1 MHPPL
6 EGFFVNK
13 KLKGGFFMSNKIY
26 GIEETPPIKQAIP
39 LSFQHVFAMFGATI
53 LVPLLTGLDPAVTL
67 FTSGLG
73 TLIFHLM
80 TKGKVPAYLG
90 SSFAFI
96 APIIAATKQFGVR
109 GAFTGMIAAG
119 LVYIVVF
126 IIISLTGIDWLEK
139 LLPPVVVGPVVM
151 IIGLSLAPVAIA
163 QAQKDLATALFTA
176 ALIIIFSMFG
186 KGFIKVIPILLGT
199 IGGYIFAITRG
210 LVDFGPV
217 AKASWIAIPKFSF
230 LTGHTPELAWGA
242 VSLVAPLA
250 LVAIIED
257 LGHVL
262 VIGNIVEKDLIKDP
276 GFHRVMLGNGLAT
289 SIAALFGGPP
299 STTYGENIGVLAI
312 TKVYSSRV
320 IQGAAIIAILL
331 SFIQKI
337 GALIE
342 VIPQPVMG
350 GVTIILFGM
359 IAAAGMRTLVENK
372 VDFSD
377 SRNLIIASVIL
388 TLGVGGIKI
397 AFGNFVFEGIGPA
410 TLAGILLNLVLP
422 KINLAKAKKTE
433 KSATSKEAVQEA

>member
-1 MHPPL
+1 MK
-6 EGFFVNK
+6 NK
-13 KLKGGFFMSNKIY
+13 FY
-26 GIEETPPIKQAIP
+26 GIQDIPPINEAVP

-96 APIIAATKQFGVR
+96 APIIAATKAYGVR

-119 LVYIVVF
+119 LVYVAVF
-126 IIISLTGIDWLEK
+126 ILISLTGIDWIEK
-139 LLPPVVVGPVVM
+139 ILPSVVVGPVVM
-151 IIGLSLAPVAIA
+151 IIGLSLAPTAI
-163 QAQKDLATALFTA
+163 QEAQKDLPTALVTA
-176 ALIIIFSMFG
+176 ALVIIFSMFG
-186 KGFIKVIPILLGT
+186 KGFMKVIPILLGT
-199 IGGYIFAITRG
+199 IGGYIFAIFRG
-210 LVDFGPV
+210 LVDFSPV

-230 LTGHTPELAWGA
+230 LIGHSPVLAWGA
-242 VSLVAPLA
+242 VTLIAPLA

-262 VIGNIVEKDLIKDP
+262 VIGNIVDKDLIKDP

-299 STTYGENIGVLAI
+299 STTYGENIGVLAM

-320 IQGAAIIAILL
+320 IEGAAVIAILL

-337 GALIE
+337 GALIQ
-342 VIPQPVMG
+342 VIPQAVMG

-359 IAAAGMRTLVENK
+359 IAAAGIRTLVENK

-397 AFGNFVFEGIGPA
+397 GSGNFVFEGVGPA
-410 TLAGILLNLVLP
+410 TLAGIILNLVLP
-422 KINLAKAKKTE
+422 KIKLTKPKGE
-433 KSATSKEAVQEA
+433 KSKVKDDSVITQA

>member
-1 MHPPL
+1 
-6 EGFFVNK
+6 
-13 KLKGGFFMSNKIY
+13 
-26 GIEETPPIKQAIP
+26 
-39 LSFQHVFAMFGATI
+39 MFGATI

-312 TKVYSSRV
+312 TRVYSSKV

-433 KSATSKEAVQEA
+433 KTSTSKEAVHEA

>member
-1 MHPPL
+1 
-6 EGFFVNK
+6 
-13 KLKGGFFMSNKIY
+13 MSNKIY

-217 AKASWIAIPKFSF
+217 TKASWIAIPKFSF

-312 TKVYSSRV
+312 TRVYSSKV

-433 KSATSKEAVQEA
+433 KTSTSKEAVHEA

>member
-1 MHPPL
+1 MP
-6 EGFFVNK
+6 K
-13 KLKGGFFMSNKIY
+13 IKGGIVMKNKFY
-26 GIEETPPIKQAIP
+26 GIQDVPPINEAVP

-96 APIIAATKQFGVR
+96 APIIAATKAYGVR

-119 LVYIVVF
+119 LVYVAVF
-126 IIISLTGIDWLEK
+126 IIISLTGIDWIERI
-139 LLPPVVVGPVVM
+139 LPSVVVGPVVM
-151 IIGLSLAPVAIA
+151 IIGLSLAPTAI
-163 QAQKDLATALFTA
+163 QEAQKDLPTALVTV
-176 ALIIIFSMFG
+176 ALVIIFSMFG
-186 KGFIKVIPILLGT
+186 KGFMKVIPILLGT
-199 IGGYIFAITRG
+199 IGGYIFAIFRG
-210 LVDFGPV
+210 LVDFSPV
-217 AKASWIAIPKFSF
+217 SKASWIAIPKFSF
-230 LTGHTPELAWGA
+230 LIGHSPVLAWGA
-242 VSLVAPLA
+242 VTLIAPLA

-262 VIGNIVEKDLIKDP
+262 VIGNIVDKDLIKDP

-299 STTYGENIGVLAI
+299 STTYGENIGVLAM

-320 IQGAAIIAILL
+320 IEGAAVIAILL

-337 GALIE
+337 GALIQ
-342 VIPQPVMG
+342 VIPQAVMG

-359 IAAAGMRTLVENK
+359 IAAAGIRTLVENK

-397 AFGNFVFEGIGPA
+397 GSGNFVFEGVGPA
-410 TLAGILLNLVLP
+410 TLAGIILNLVLP
-422 KINLAKAKKTE
+422 KIKLTKPKGE
-433 KSATSKEAVQEA
+433 KSKVKDDSVITQA

>member
-1 MHPPL
+1 MKDK
-6 EGFFVNK
+6 V
-13 KLKGGFFMSNKIY
+13 Y
-26 GIEETPPIKQAIP
+26 GIQDVPPINQSIP

-73 TLIFHLM
+73 TLIFHLI
-80 TKGKVPAYLG
+80 TKGKIPAYLG

-96 APIIAATKQFGVR
+96 APIIAATKAFGVR

-119 LVYIVVF
+119 LVYVAVF
-126 IIISLTGIDWLEK
+126 AIISVTGINWIEK
-139 LLPPVVVGPVVM
+139 ILPSVVVGPVVM
-151 IIGLSLAPVAIA
+151 IIGLSLAPTAIGE
-163 QAQKDLATALFTA
+163 AQKDLPTALVTA
-176 ALIIIFSMFG
+176 ALVIIFSMFG

-199 IGGYIFAITRG
+199 IGGYLFAIARG

-217 AKASWIAIPKFSF
+217 AKASWIALPKFSF
-230 LTGHTPELAWGA
+230 MIGHSPVLAWGA
-242 VSLVAPLA
+242 VTLIAPLA
-250 LVAIIED
+250 FVAIIED

-262 VIGNIVEKDLIKDP
+262 VIGNIVDKDLVKDP

-299 STTYGENIGVLAI
+299 STTYGENIGVLAV

-320 IQGAAIIAILL
+320 IEGAAVIAILL
-331 SFIQKI
+331 SFVQKI
-337 GALIE
+337 GALIQ

-359 IAAAGMRTLVENK
+359 IAAAGIRTLVENK

-397 AFGNFVFEGIGPA
+397 GSGNFIFEGVGPA

-422 KINLAKAKKTE
+422 NLKLTKSTPKDE
-433 KSATSKEAVQEA
+433 KVKNANVGNSNIVSKV

>member
-1 MHPPL
+1 
-6 EGFFVNK
+6 
-13 KLKGGFFMSNKIY
+13 MSNKVY
-26 GIEETPPIKQAIP
+26 GINEVPPVKQAVP

-53 LVPLLTGLDPAVTL
+53 LVPLLTGLDPSVTL

-73 TLIFHLM
+73 TLIFHLV
-80 TKGKVPAYLG
+80 TKGMVPAYLG

-96 APIIAATKQFGVR
+96 APIIAATKEFGVR

-119 LVYIVVF
+119 LVYVIVF
-126 IIISLTGIDWLEK
+126 AIISLTGIDWIEK
-139 LLPPVVVGPVVM
+139 LLPSVVVGPVVM
-151 IIGLSLAPVAIA
+151 IIGLSLAPVAISE
-163 QAQKDLATALFTA
+163 AQKDLPTALFTA

-199 IGGYIFAITRG
+199 IGGYIFAILRG
-210 LVDFGPV
+210 LVDFAPV
-217 AKASWIAIPKFSF
+217 AKASWIAIPKFTF

-242 VSLVAPLA
+242 VTLIAPLA
-250 LVAIIED
+250 FVAIIED

-262 VIGNIVEKDLIKDP
+262 VIGNIVEKDLIKKP
-276 GFHRVMLGNGLAT
+276 GFHKVMLGNGLAT
-289 SIAALFGGPP
+289 SIAAVFGGPP

-312 TKVYSSRV
+312 TKVFSSRV
-320 IQGAAIIAILL
+320 IEGAAVIAILL

-359 IAAAGMRTLVENK
+359 IASAGMRTLVENK

-397 AFGNFVFEGIGPA
+397 GSGNFVFEGVGPA

-422 KINLAKAKKTE
+422 KINLAKSKKAE
-433 KSATSKEAVQEA
+433 KIKPKKAISEA

>member
-1 MHPPL
+1 MP
-6 EGFFVNK
+6 K
-13 KLKGGFFMSNKIY
+13 IKGGIVMKNKFY
-26 GIEETPPIKQAIP
+26 GIQDVPPINEAVP

-96 APIIAATKQFGVR
+96 APIIAATKAYGVR

-119 LVYIVVF
+119 LVYVAVF
-126 IIISLTGIDWLEK
+126 IIISLTGIDWIEK
-139 LLPPVVVGPVVM
+139 ILPSVVVGPVVM
-151 IIGLSLAPVAIA
+151 IIGLSLAPTAI
-163 QAQKDLATALFTA
+163 QEAQKDLPTALVTV
-176 ALIIIFSMFG
+176 ALVIIFSMFG
-186 KGFIKVIPILLGT
+186 KGFMKVIPILLGT
-199 IGGYIFAITRG
+199 IGGYIFAIFRG
-210 LVDFGPV
+210 LVDFSPV
-217 AKASWIAIPKFSF
+217 SKASWIAIPKFSF
-230 LTGHTPELAWGA
+230 LIGHSPVLAWGA
-242 VSLVAPLA
+242 VTLIAPLA

-262 VIGNIVEKDLIKDP
+262 VIGNIVDKDLIKDP

-299 STTYGENIGVLAI
+299 STTYGENIGVLVM

-320 IQGAAIIAILL
+320 VEGAAVIAILL

-337 GALIE
+337 GALIQ
-342 VIPQPVMG
+342 VIPQAVMG

-359 IAAAGMRTLVENK
+359 IAAAGIRTLVENK

-397 AFGNFVFEGIGPA
+397 GLGNFVFEGVGPA
-410 TLAGILLNLVLP
+410 TLAGIILNLVLP
-422 KINLAKAKKTE
+422 KIKLTKPKGE
-433 KSATSKEAVQEA
+433 KSKVKDDSVITQA

>member
-1 MHPPL
+1 MK
-6 EGFFVNK
+6 NK
-13 KLKGGFFMSNKIY
+13 FY
-26 GIEETPPIKQAIP
+26 GIQDVPPINEAVP

-96 APIIAATKQFGVR
+96 APIIAATKAYGVR

-119 LVYIVVF
+119 LVYVAVF
-126 IIISLTGIDWLEK
+126 ILISLTGIDWIEK
-139 LLPPVVVGPVVM
+139 ILPSVVVGPVVM
-151 IIGLSLAPVAIA
+151 IIGLSLAPTAI
-163 QAQKDLATALFTA
+163 QEAQKDLPTALVTA
-176 ALIIIFSMFG
+176 ALVIIFSMFG
-186 KGFIKVIPILLGT
+186 KGFMKVIPILLGT
-199 IGGYIFAITRG
+199 IGGYIFAIFRG
-210 LVDFGPV
+210 LVDFSPV
-217 AKASWIAIPKFSF
+217 SKASWIAIPKFSF
-230 LTGHTPELAWGA
+230 LIGHSPVLAWGA
-242 VSLVAPLA
+242 VTLIAPLA

-262 VIGNIVEKDLIKDP
+262 VIGNIVDKDLIKDP

-299 STTYGENIGVLAI
+299 STTYGENIGVLAM

-320 IQGAAIIAILL
+320 VEGAAVIAILL

-337 GALIE
+337 GALIQ
-342 VIPQPVMG
+342 VIPQAVMG

-359 IAAAGMRTLVENK
+359 IAAAGIRTLVENK

-397 AFGNFVFEGIGPA
+397 GSGNFVFEGVGPA
-410 TLAGILLNLVLP
+410 TLAGIILNLVLP
-422 KINLAKAKKTE
+422 KIKLAKSKDE
-433 KSATSKEAVQEA
+433 KSKVKNDSVITQA

>member
-1 MHPPL
+1 MK
-6 EGFFVNK
+6 NK
-13 KLKGGFFMSNKIY
+13 FY
-26 GIEETPPIKQAIP
+26 GIQDVPPINEAVP

-96 APIIAATKQFGVR
+96 APIIAATKAYGVR

-119 LVYIVVF
+119 LVYVAVF
-126 IIISLTGIDWLEK
+126 IIISLTGIDWIERI
-139 LLPPVVVGPVVM
+139 LPSVVVGPVVM
-151 IIGLSLAPVAIA
+151 IIGLSLAPTAI
-163 QAQKDLATALFTA
+163 QEAQKDLPTALVTV
-176 ALIIIFSMFG
+176 ALVIIFSMFG
-186 KGFIKVIPILLGT
+186 KGFMKVIPILLGT
-199 IGGYIFAITRG
+199 IGGYIFAIFRG
-210 LVDFGPV
+210 LVDFSPV
-217 AKASWIAIPKFSF
+217 SKASWIAIPKFSF
-230 LTGHTPELAWGA
+230 LIGHSPVLAWGA
-242 VSLVAPLA
+242 VTLIAPLA

-262 VIGNIVEKDLIKDP
+262 VIGNIVDKDLIKDP

-299 STTYGENIGVLAI
+299 STTYGENIGVLAM

-320 IQGAAIIAILL
+320 IEGAAVIAILL

-337 GALIE
+337 GALIQ
-342 VIPQPVMG
+342 VIPQAVMG

-359 IAAAGMRTLVENK
+359 IAAAGIRTLVENK

-397 AFGNFVFEGIGPA
+397 GSGNFVFEGVGPA
-410 TLAGILLNLVLP
+410 TLAGIILNLVLP
-422 KINLAKAKKTE
+422 KIKLTKPKGE
-433 KSATSKEAVQEA
+433 KSKVKDDSVITQA

>member
-1 MHPPL
+1 MK
-6 EGFFVNK
+6 NK
-13 KLKGGFFMSNKIY
+13 FY
-26 GIEETPPIKQAIP
+26 GIQDVPPINEAVP

-96 APIIAATKQFGVR
+96 APIIAATKAYGVR

-119 LVYIVVF
+119 LVYVAVF
-126 IIISLTGIDWLEK
+126 IIISLTGIDWIERI
-139 LLPPVVVGPVVM
+139 LPSVVVGPVVM
-151 IIGLSLAPVAIA
+151 IIGLSLAPTAI
-163 QAQKDLATALFTA
+163 QEAQKDLPTALVTA
-176 ALIIIFSMFG
+176 ALVIIFSMFG
-186 KGFIKVIPILLGT
+186 KGFMKVIPILLGT
-199 IGGYIFAITRG
+199 IGGYIFAIFRG
-210 LVDFGPV
+210 LVDFSPV
-217 AKASWIAIPKFSF
+217 LKASWIAVPKFSF
-230 LTGHTPELAWGA
+230 LVGHSPVLAWGA
-242 VSLVAPLA
+242 VTLIAPLA

-262 VIGNIVEKDLIKDP
+262 VIGNIVDKDLIKDP

-299 STTYGENIGVLAI
+299 STTYGENIGVLAM

-320 IQGAAIIAILL
+320 VEGAAVIAILL

-337 GALIE
+337 GALIQ
-342 VIPQPVMG
+342 VIPQAVMG

-359 IAAAGMRTLVENK
+359 IAAAGIRTLVENK

-397 AFGNFVFEGIGPA
+397 GSGNFVFEGVGPA
-410 TLAGILLNLVLP
+410 TLAGIILNLVLP
-422 KINLAKAKKTE
+422 KIKLAKSKDE
-433 KSATSKEAVQEA
+433 KSKVKNDSVITQA

>member
-1 MHPPL
+1 
-6 EGFFVNK
+6 
-13 KLKGGFFMSNKIY
+13 MSNKVY
-26 GIEETPPIKQAIP
+26 EIEETPPVKQMVP
-39 LSFQHVFAMFGATI
+39 LSLQHVFAMFGATI
-53 LVPLLTGLDPAVTL
+53 LVPLLTGLDPSVTL

-96 APIIAATKQFGVR
+96 APIIAATKQFGLK
-109 GAFTGMIAAG
+109 GAFFGMFAAG
-119 LVYIVVF
+119 LVYVVVF

-163 QAQKDLATALFTA
+163 QAQKDLTTALFTA
-176 ALIIIFSMFG
+176 GLIIIFSMFG

-230 LTGHTPELAWGA
+230 LTGHTPEVAWGA
-242 VSLVAPLA
+242 VALVAPLA

-262 VIGNIVEKDLIKDP
+262 VIGNIVERDLIKNP

-312 TKVYSSRV
+312 TRVYSSRV

-331 SFIQKI
+331 LYTKNRRFDRSNTPSSNGWSYYNPLWNDCSSRYENACRKQSR
-337 GALIE
+337 
-342 VIPQPVMG
+342 
-350 GVTIILFGM
+350 LF
-359 IAAAGMRTLVENK
+359 
-372 VDFSD
+372 
-377 SRNLIIASVIL
+377 
-388 TLGVGGIKI
+388 
-397 AFGNFVFEGIGPA
+397 
-410 TLAGILLNLVLP
+410 
-422 KINLAKAKKTE
+422 
-433 KSATSKEAVQEA
+433 